1 MSKYHTN
8 GPIRLGRR
16 DFLMQGSAG
25 VLGTIIAASTVNV
38 AGAQTPSADNIM
50 ANLRSI
56 KMGDFNPNYANQWT
70 FRLAQALGYLEEV
83 GMDDLEIILSD
94 EYVPG
99 LVGRSLD
106 IAHGDTSAFLSAA
119 VASGLPI
126 TMISLHRT
134 SEWWIMGV
142 APGIETAE
150 DLKGKVITGGNL
162 EGRNTYIM
170 RQAVTRL
177 GLDPDTDVRFVPSS
191 GGSDSRLGAVL
202 AGSVQGASLFPR
214 HEAPLVEAGGKF
226 LFRELVSAP
235 QESFAVMGDWLEEN
249 GDTATAWLVAD
260 IKARQWLLD
269 PANEDKAYQIM
280 IDLGYE
286 IPPSFRELYEVET
299 SQLSTD
305 GGFENAEAMDAFVA
319 ELAVTGDV
327 PEGVD
332 WRDHFNLD
340 YLWTAQEAVGLPRRP
355 PSV

>member
-16 DFLMQGSAG
+16 EFLMQGSAG

-70 FRLAQALGYLEEV
+70 FRLVQALGYLEEV

-99 LVGRSLD
+99 LVGGSLD
-106 IAHGDTSAFLSAA
+106 IAHGDTSAFLAA
-119 VASGLPI
+119 GVASGLPI
-126 TMISLHRT
+126 TMISLHRS

-142 APGIETAE
+142 APGIETPE
-150 DLKGKVITGGNL
+150 DLKGKVITGGSL
-162 EGRNTYIM
+162 DGRNTYIM
-170 RQAVTRL
+170 RQVLTKM
-177 GLDPDTDVRFVPSS
+177 GLDPDADVQFVPSS
-191 GGSDSRLGAVL
+191 GGSDSRLGALL
-202 AGSVQGASLFPR
+202 AGQVQGASLFPR

-226 LFRELVSAP
+226 IFQELVSAP
-235 QESFAVMGDWLEEN
+235 QESFAVMGDWLEKN
-249 GDTATAWLVAD
+249 GDTAKAWLVAD
-260 IKARQWLLD
+260 IKARQWLMD

-286 IPPSFRELYEVET
+286 IPDSFRELYEVEIA
-299 SQLSTD
+299 QLSPD
-305 GGFENAEAMDAFVA
+305 GGWESAADMDAFVKD
-319 ELAVTGDV
+319 LAVTGDV

-332 WRDHFNLD
+332 WRPFFNLD
-340 YLWTAQEAVGLPRRP
+340 YLWAAQEAVGLPRRP
-355 PSV
+355 PSL